1 MSILKII
8 LIDDEPKAIRSL
20 EWEIANF
27 CDGVEVLETFTDPN
41 EAISYLKHND
51 PDCVFLDVEM
61 PEMDGFQ
68 LLDHFKK
75 RTFCVV
81 FVTAYNQYAVK
92 AIKENAMDYL
102 LKPIDSDDLI
112 STIEKLK
119 DDKKNA
125 RTYDAL
131 EERLRSHNNRRIAI
145 PVEGKLVFINTEDID
160 YCESDGNYCKI
171 HLADK
176 KSLFIS
182 KKLKE
187 INAILPDDDFFR
199 VHNSYVINL
208 KKVSEYLKTDG
219 YVILDNQ
226 MKIPVSRS
234 KKSEFLD
241 KI

>member
-1 MSILKII
+1 MIKII

-27 CDGVEVLETFTDPN
+27 CEDVEVMATFTKPQ
-41 EAISYLKHND
+41 EAIAYLQHHD

-68 LLDHFKK
+68 FLDHFKK
-75 RTFCVV
+75 RHFCVV
-81 FVTAYNQYAVK
+81 FITAYNQYAIK

-102 LKPIDSDDLI
+102 LKPIDSDDLVL
-112 STIEKLK
+112 TIEKLK
-119 DDKKNA
+119 ADKKNA

-131 EERLRSHNNRRIAI
+131 EERLNSYNNKRIAI
-145 PVEGKLVFINTEDID
+145 PADGKLIFLDPEDIR

-171 HLADK
+171 HLVDK
-176 KSLFIS
+176 KPLFIS

-187 INAILPDDDFFR
+187 IRALLPDEDFFR

-208 KKVSEYLKTDG
+208 KRVSEYLKTDG

-226 MKIPVSRS
+226 KKIPVSRN
-234 KKSEFLD
+234 KKSAFLD

>member
-1 MSILKII
+1 MIKII

-27 CDGVEVLETFTDPN
+27 CEDVEVMATFTKPK
-41 EAISYLKHND
+41 EAIDYLQHHD

-61 PEMDGFQ
+61 PEMDGFKF
-68 LLDHFKK
+68 LDHFKK
-75 RTFCVV
+75 RNFCVV
-81 FVTAYNQYAVK
+81 FITAYNQYAIK

-102 LKPIDSDDLI
+102 LKPIDSDDLVL
-112 STIEKLK
+112 TIEKLK
-119 DDKKNA
+119 ADKRNG

-131 EERLRSHNNRRIAI
+131 EERLSSFTTKRIAI
-145 PVEGKLVFINTEDID
+145 PAEGKLIFVNTEDIL

-176 KSLFIS
+176 KSVFIS

-187 INAILPDDDFFR
+187 ITAMLPDDEFFR

-208 KKVSEYLKTDG
+208 NRVSEYLKTDG

-226 MKIPVSRS
+226 KKIPVSRN
-234 KKSEFLD
+234 KKSAFLD

>member
-1 MSILKII
+1 MIKVI

-27 CDGVEVLETFTDPN
+27 CDEVEVMATFTKPQ
-41 EAISYLKHND
+41 EAIAYLQQND

-61 PEMDGFQ
+61 PGMDGFQ
-68 LLDHFKK
+68 FLDHFKK
-75 RTFCVV
+75 RQFSVV
-81 FVTAYNQYAVK
+81 FITAYNQYAIK

-102 LKPIDSDDLI
+102 LKPIDTDDLI
-112 STIEKLK
+112 LTIEKLK
-119 DDKKNA
+119 ADKKNA

-131 EERLRSHNNRRIAI
+131 EERLSSINNKRIAI
-145 PVEGKLVFINTEDID
+145 PADGKLIFLSPEDIR

-171 HLADK
+171 HLVDK
-176 KSLFIS
+176 KALFIS

-187 INAILPDDDFFR
+187 IDELLPDEEFFR
-199 VHNSYVINL
+199 VHNSYIINL
-208 KKVSEYLKTDG
+208 KRVSEYLKTDG

-226 MKIPVSRS
+226 KKIPVSRN
-234 KKSEFLD
+234 KKSAFLD